1 MLTSHAILLNLLQLS
16 KQQVTL
22 SYPQNALISFSIS
35 VESSR
40 LWDAPYSEYQEYLFS
55 RVRKYRESFLPP
67 LSYLKIAKVFRAEG
81 LLTHSGKEF
90 KATHA
95 FSIYKKGKVREE
107 RLNRPDIVEVSP
119 ISISPLPVSFY
130 RDLNKSKNT

>member
-1 MLTSHAILLNLLQLS
+1 MVYPSSQMQIRPLS
-16 KQQVTL
+16 SGQTVKP
-22 SYPQNALISFSIS
+22 YPQNALITFSITI
-35 VESSR
+35 ESSR
-40 LWDAPYSEYQEYLFS
+40 LWVAPYSEYQEYL
-55 RVRKYRESFLPP
+55 YRRITNYRDGNHTP
-67 LSYLKIAKVFRAEG
+67 LSYLKIAKVFREEG

-119 ISISPLPVSFY
+119 ISISPLPVSWI
-130 RDLNKSKNT
+130 

>member
-1 MLTSHAILLNLLQLS
+1 
-16 KQQVTL
+16 
-22 SYPQNALISFSIS
+22 
-35 VESSR
+35 
-40 LWDAPYSEYQEYLFS
+40 LWDSPYSEYQEYLYS
-55 RVRKYRESFLPP
+55 RITGYRDGNHTP
-67 LSYLKIAKVFRAEG
+67 LSYLKIAKVFREEG

-119 ISISPLPVSFY
+119 ISISPLPISWVYDVS
-130 RDLNKSKNT
+130 

>member
-1 MLTSHAILLNLLQLS
+1 
-16 KQQVTL
+16 
-22 SYPQNALISFSIS
+22 

-40 LWDAPYSEYQEYLFS
+40 LWDTPYSEYQEYLFS

-67 LSYLKIAKVFRAEG
+67 LSYLKIAKVFREEG

-119 ISISPLPVSFY
+119 FTISPLPVSWVY
-130 RDLNKSKNT
+130 DV

>member
-1 MLTSHAILLNLLQLS
+1 LS
-16 KQQVTL
+16 SGQTVKP
-22 SYPQNALISFSIS
+22 YPQNALITFSITI
-35 VESSR
+35 ESSR
-40 LWDAPYSEYQEYLFS
+40 LWDSPYSEYQEYLFA

-67 LSYLKIAKVFRAEG
+67 LSYLKIAKVFREEG

-119 ISISPLPVSFY
+119 FTISPLPVSFY
-130 RDLNKSKNT
+130 RELNKSKNT

>member
-1 MLTSHAILLNLLQLS
+1 MLTSHAILLNLLQLNEN
-16 KQQVTL
+16 QVNL
-22 SYPQNALISFSIS
+22 SYPQNALITFSITI
-35 VESSR
+35 ESSR
-40 LWDAPYSEYQEYLFS
+40 LWDSPYSEYQEYL
-55 RVRKYRESFLPP
+55 YRRITNYRDANHTP
-67 LSYLKIAKVFRAEG
+67 LSYLKIAKVFREEG

-119 ISISPLPVSFY
+119 FTISPLPVSWVY
-130 RDLNKSKNT
+130 DVS

>member
-1 MLTSHAILLNLLQLS
+1 LS
-16 KQQVTL
+16 SGQTVKP
-22 SYPQNALISFSIS
+22 YPQNALITFSITI
-35 VESSR
+35 ESSR
-40 LWDAPYSEYQEYLFS
+40 LWDSPYSEYQEYLFA

-67 LSYLKIAKVFRAEG
+67 LSYLKNAKVFREEG

-119 ISISPLPVSFY
+119 FTISPLPVSFY
-130 RDLNKSKNT
+130 RELNKSKNT

>member
-1 MLTSHAILLNLLQLS
+1 
-16 KQQVTL
+16 
-22 SYPQNALISFSIS
+22 
-35 VESSR
+35 
-40 LWDAPYSEYQEYLFS
+40 LWDAPYSEYQEYLYG
-55 RVRKYRESFLPP
+55 RITNYRDGNHTP
-67 LSYLKIAKVFRAEG
+67 LSYLKIAKVFREEG

-90 KATHA
+90 KSTHA